1 MVYYI
6 CKVRDNL
13 IESEVFDMKYITTKV
28 RFEEMEKALARV
40 FKKMDKI
47 GASYTFEK
55 LNEFVRNV
63 PVYNVDHYEKI
74 KCVRPAEFVR
84 VECVEFEL
92 DFDTYIVGDYRVGA
106 VVERVDGN
114 ENIVYAL
121 DEAVDFNDY
130 VHAELRCDHCN
141 RKHRRNKTVVL
152 IDNNTGDQVM
162 VGKGCLKEFV
172 GIGVEDFAK
181 YIEDVQEYINE
192 FEDGPVLCGGWAYRA
207 CIEPKTYL
215 AACIEIIADRGY
227 YKELKYDAIDW
238 MKKNTPAEKNLAEAT
253 EVIKYFE
260 NLDPTDDFDNN
271 AKIYLTEKKAT
282 TRANGYIAYAYIRY
296 CKLVEREI
304 EIAKRAEDRKKS
316 QHVGNVGDKITV
328 TGKPSV
334 VTSWQ
339 TQWGYTTIYKIV
351 DADCNVFIWKTS
363 GDLIAQDEDGYD
375 VYTPD
380 MEEVTVKATIKEHNE
395 YNGEK
400 QTVITRCK
408 VIGFKKFEPEKTETA
423 ESNAEDVT
431 NCFDSIAELMNVW
444 DA

>member
-6 CKVRDNL
+6 CKRDVFHV
-13 IESEVFDMKYITTKV
+13 SEVFDMKYVTTKF
-28 RFEEMEKALARV
+28 RFEELEKALARV

-47 GASYTFEK
+47 GAKYTFEK

-74 KCVRPAEFVR
+74 KYVRPAEFVR

-92 DFDTYIVGDYRVGA
+92 EFNTYIIGDYRVGA

-114 ENIVYAL
+114 ENLVYAL

-130 VHAELRCDHCN
+130 THAELRCDHCN
-141 RKHRRNKTVVL
+141 RKHTRNKTVVL

-172 GIGVEDFAK
+172 GIGVENFAK

-192 FEDGPVLCGGWAYRA
+192 FEDGPVLCGGWAYHT

-238 MKKNTPAEKNLAEAT
+238 MKKNTPTEKNLAEAET
-253 EVIKYFE
+253 VIQYFK
-260 NLDPTDDFDNN
+260 NLDPTDDFDSN
-271 AKIYLTEKKAT
+271 ARIYLTEKKAT
-282 TRANGYIAYAYIRY
+282 TKANGYIAYAYIRY
-296 CKLVEREI
+296 CKLIEREI
-304 EIAKRAEDRKKS
+304 EIAKGAEDRKKS
-316 QHVGNVGDKITV
+316 QHVGNVGDKITI

-334 VTSWQ
+334 LTSWQ

-351 DADCNVFIWKTS
+351 DADRNVFIWKTS
-363 GDLIAQDEDGYD
+363 GDLIAQDENGYD

-408 VIGFKKFEPEKTETA
+408 VIGFKKVEPEKTETTD
-423 ESNAEDVT
+423 NNVEDVT

>member
-1 MVYYI
+1 
-6 CKVRDNL
+6 
-13 IESEVFDMKYITTKV
+13 
-28 RFEEMEKALARV
+28 
-40 FKKMDKI
+40 MDAI

-55 LNEFVRNV
+55 LGEFVRDV

-74 KCVRPAEFVR
+74 KYVRPAEFVR

-106 VVERVDGN
+106 VIERVDGN
-114 ENIVYAL
+114 ENLVYAI
-121 DEAVDFNDY
+121 DEAVNFNDY
-130 VHAELRCDHCN
+130 IHAELRCDHCN

-162 VGKGCLKEFV
+162 VGKGCLKDFI
-172 GIGVEDFAK
+172 GISVETFAK
-181 YIEDVQEYINE
+181 YIEDVQEYISE
-192 FEDGPVLCGGWAYRA
+192 FEDGPAIYGGWAYRA
-207 CIEPKTYL
+207 CIEPRTYL

-238 MKKNTPAEKNLAEAT
+238 MKKNTPTEKNLAGAET
-253 EVIKYFE
+253 VIQYFK

-271 AKIYLTEKKAT
+271 ARIYLTEKKAT

-296 CKLVEREI
+296 CKLIEREI

-316 QHVGNVGDKITV
+316 QHVGNVSDKITV

-351 DADCNVFIWKTS
+351 DADSNVFIWKTS
-363 GDLIAQDEDGYD
+363 GDLIAQDENGYD

-400 QTVITRCK
+400 QTVLTRCK
-408 VIGFKKFEPEKTETA
+408 VIGFKKIQEDAPEVNKTS
-423 ESNAEDVT
+423 ESANDVDVAVE
-431 NCFDSIAELMNVW
+431 NLVALW

>member
-6 CKVRDNL
+6 RRVRDNL
-13 IESEVFDMKYITTKV
+13 VESEVFDMKYITTKV

-40 FKKMDKI
+40 FKKMDAI

-55 LNEFVRNV
+55 LNEFVRDV

-74 KCVRPAEFVR
+74 KYVRPAEFVR

-114 ENIVYAL
+114 ENLVYAL
-121 DEAVDFNDY
+121 DEAVNFNDY

-141 RKHRRNKTVVL
+141 RKHSRNKTVVL

-162 VGKGCLKEFV
+162 VGKGCLKDFI
-172 GIGVEDFAK
+172 GISVENFAK
-181 YIEDVQEYINE
+181 YIEDVQEYISE
-192 FEDGPVLCGGWAYRA
+192 FEDGPAIYGDLAYRA

-215 AACIEIIADRGY
+215 AACIEIIAERGY
-227 YKELKYDAIDW
+227 YKELKCDAIDW
-238 MKKNTPAEKNLAEAT
+238 MKKNTPTEKNLAEAET
-253 EVIKYFE
+253 VIEYFK

-282 TRANGYIAYAYIRY
+282 TRASGYIAYAYIRY

-316 QHVGNVGDKITV
+316 QHVGNVSDKITV

-351 DADCNVFIWKTS
+351 DADNNVFIWKTS
-363 GDLIAQDEDGYD
+363 GDLIAQDENGYD

-400 QTVITRCK
+400 QTVLTRCK
-408 VIGFKKFEPEKTETA
+408 VIGFKKIQEDAPEVNKTS
-423 ESNAEDVT
+423 ESANDVDVAVE
-431 NCFDSIAELMNVW
+431 NLVALW